1 MTINPKDIHIATDGK
16 VYSFSGFGGFMNC
29 SICDNDTAVN
39 EYDRQDRDIA
49 VLIVGNSPEM
59 RIVGWMPVAIAKKP
73 RYRNTSQNN
82 WSVPQIN
89 LQPIETLQ
97 RSNYAHSVI

>member
-1 MTINPKDIHIATDGK
+1 LWIQE
-16 VYSFSGFGGFMNC
+16 S
-29 SICDNDTAVN
+29 
-39 EYDRQDRDIA
+39 DRPDRDID
-49 VLIVGNSPEM
+49 VLVIGNSPKM
-59 RIVGWMPVAIAKKP
+59 QIVGWMPVVIAKKP
-73 RYRNTSQNN
+73 RYRNASQDN